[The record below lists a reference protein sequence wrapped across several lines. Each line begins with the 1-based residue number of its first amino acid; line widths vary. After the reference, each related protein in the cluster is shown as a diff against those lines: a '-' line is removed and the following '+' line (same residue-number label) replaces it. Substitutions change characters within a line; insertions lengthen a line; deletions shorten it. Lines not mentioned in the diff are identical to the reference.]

1 MASLKMKIRNS
12 NKIIYDKKRHRL
24 AMCVDILY
32 MTEHTHIM
40 IESSSLAS
48 VVVRFNSTLIFIA
61 ASFIGEVV
69 PV

>member
-1 MASLKMKIRNS
+1 MI
-12 NKIIYDKKRHRL
+12 KKRHRL